1 METIE
6 LTRKELYNLVWAE
19 SLTSLSKK
27 YALTYNGLKKLC
39 INNNIPIPQNSYWMK
54 LKYNKPVVIENLPS
68 ITQEQS
74 IKLIIRDKDSKI
86 SYDQS
91 PYIILCK
98 QIENDSKAPI
108 KVPEKLTKPDIL
120 IQNTMELFNKRKKDR
135 YYRNEK
141 LDYVSITVEE
151 ANFSRALLIMDT
163 FIKLLRYRG
172 HSFRRDRNNWGPNIV
187 VKDVDFN
194 FHLREVQKRIPPE
207 KEYGSSIYIPTGIL
221 LIKIGE
227 SYKAIEWKDANVKL
241 ENQLVK
247 VVAKIELLAEM
258 ELVWRENC
266 RLHAIQR
273 AEEEKIK
280 KEFQARKEKEI
291 IKTKNLFSDAE
302 KFDKAT
308 IYRNF
313 INATEQRAIHE
324 NTLTEE
330 LKEWIKWAKEK
341 ADWFDPFINR
351 EDELLNDNDREE
363 FHKPKQTNYYYR

>member
-6 LTRKELYNLVWAE
+6 LTRKELYDVVWAE

-27 YALTYNGLKKLC
+27 YALTYDGLKKLC
-39 INNNIPIPQNSYWMK
+39 INNNIPIPKNGYWMK
-54 LKYNKPVVIENLPS
+54 LKYNKPVVIASLPS
-68 ITQEQS
+68 IEQEQS
-74 IKLIIRDKDSKI
+74 IKLVIRDKDSKI

-91 PYIILCK
+91 PYTILCK

-120 IQNTMELFNKRKKDR
+120 IQNTIELFNKRKKDR

-141 LDYVSITVEE
+141 LDYVYINVHE
-151 ANFSRALLIMDT
+151 ANFPRALRIMDT

-172 HSFRRDRNNWGPNIV
+172 HIFRRDRNNWGPNIV

-207 KEYGSSIYIPTGIL
+207 KEYGSSTFIPTGIL

-247 VVAKIELLAEM
+247 IVAKIELLAEM

-280 KEFQARKEKEI
+280 KEFQTRKEKEI

-351 EDELLNDNDREE
+351 EDELLNENDREE

>member
-6 LTRKELYNLVWAE
+6 LTRKELYDLVWAE

-27 YALTYNGLKKLC
+27 YALTYDGLKKLC
-39 INNNIPIPQNSYWMK
+39 INNNIPIPQNGYWMK

-68 ITQEQS
+68 IAQEQS
-74 IKLIIRDKDSKI
+74 IKLVIRDKYSKI

-91 PYIILCK
+91 PYTILCK
-98 QIENDSKAPI
+98 QIGNDSKAPI
-108 KVPEKLTKPDIL
+108 KVPKKLTKPDIL
-120 IQNTMELFNKRKKDR
+120 IQNTIELFNKRKKDR

-207 KEYGSSIYIPTGIL
+207 KEYGSSTYTPTGIL

-227 SYKAIEWKDANVKL
+227 SYKAIEWKDANIKL

-266 RLHAIQR
+266 RLHAIKR

-351 EDELLNDNDREE
+351 EDELLNEKDREE